1 MVNRPKIRGTAAET
15 AVVNC
20 LKRAGWFHAERRAL
34 HGAVDKGDV
43 AGIPAV
49 VIEVKDC
56 KTLTFGPWLKEALL
70 ERDNAGA
77 DIGLVWAKRRGHLD
91 PKDWFVVTDGDT
103 IMRLLKEAGYG

>member
-1 MVNRPKIRGTAAET
+1 MVNRPRIRGTAAET

-43 AGIPAV
+43 AGLPGV

-56 KTLTFGPWLKEALL
+56 KSLTFGPWLKEALL

-77 DIGLVWAKRRGHLD
+77 DIGFVWAKRRGHLD
-91 PKDWFVVTDGDT
+91 PKDWFVVTDGET
-103 IMRLLKEAGYG
+103 VMRLLKQAGY